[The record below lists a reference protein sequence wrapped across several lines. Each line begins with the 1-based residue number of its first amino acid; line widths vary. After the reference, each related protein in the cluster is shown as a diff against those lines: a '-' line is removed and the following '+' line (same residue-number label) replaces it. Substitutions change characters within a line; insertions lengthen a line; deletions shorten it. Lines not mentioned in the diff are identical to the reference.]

1 MENALEDGHLQGEAT
16 NNVGQDENVNTQE
29 GSGNWEDQAK
39 YFQSEK
45 DKLAAEN
52 SQLKQYAK
60 VGHLLESRPDIANAV
75 AGMLKGGQSGQ
86 PVAPQRVTLDKD
98 EFDPWEAYNDPQSKS
113 YKFRQ
118 QELEDSINGAVNQKM
133 QGFQRNQGVM
143 QLQGELQ
150 QRGLSPAEVDSFMK
164 FAAQN
169 PAEYGVDGAIKM
181 WRSIAESG
189 TSNQVQNPL
198 DDIRQTQ
205 ENPAVG
211 GVLQGQQPQA
221 PKTDDD
227 SMWEGIVNAG
237 SRTNVLK

>member
-1 MENALEDGHLQGEAT
+1 MDNAYEDGHLQGEAVDD
-16 NNVGQDENVNTQE
+16 VGQDGSVDTQE
-29 GSGNWEDQAK
+29 SSGDWENQAK

-52 SQLKQYAK
+52 SKLKEYAK
-60 VGHLLESRPDIANAV
+60 VGQYLESRPDIANAV
-75 AGMLKGGQSGQ
+75 AGMIKGDNSGQ
-86 PVAPQRVTLDKD
+86 PASPPQQITLEKD

-118 QELEDSINGAVNQKM
+118 QELQDSIHGAVNHQM
-133 QGFQRNQGVM
+133 QGLQRNQGEM
-143 QLQGELQ
+143 QLKTELQ
-150 QRGLSPAEVDSFMK
+150 QRGLNPAEVDSFMQ

-181 WRSIAESG
+181 WRSVAGSEA
-189 TSNQVQNPL
+189 SNQVSNPL
-198 DDIRQTQ
+198 DDVRNTQ

-221 PKTDDD
+221 PKTDEDA
-227 SMWEGIVNAG
+227 MWEGIVKAG
-237 SRTNVLK
+237 SRSNRL

>member
-1 MENALEDGHLQGEAT
+1 MDNAYEDGHQTGEAID
-16 NNVGQDENVNTQE
+16 NVGQDGSVNTQE
-29 GSGNWEDQAK
+29 SSGNWEDQAK

-52 SQLKQYAK
+52 SKLKQYEK

-75 AGMLKGGQSGQ
+75 AGMLKGDTSGQ
-86 PVAPQRVTLDKD
+86 PVGPERVTLEKD

-118 QELEDSINGAVNQKM
+118 QELQDSINGAVNSQM
-133 QGFQRNQGVM
+133 QGLQRSQGEM
-143 QLQGELQ
+143 QLKAELQ
-150 QRGLSPAEVDSFMK
+150 QRGLNPAEVDSFMQ

-181 WRSIAESG
+181 WRSVAGSEA
-189 TSNQVQNPL
+189 SNQVANPL
-198 DDIRQTQ
+198 DDIRNTQ
-205 ENPAVG
+205 GNPAQG

-221 PKTDDD
+221 PKSDEDA
-227 SMWEGIVNAG
+227 MWDGIVNAG
-237 SRTNVLK
+237 SRTNVL

>member
-1 MENALEDGHLQGEAT
+1 MNDAYESGHPGGET
-16 NNVGQDENVNTQE
+16 TDNVGQDGMDNTQE
-29 GSGNWEDQAK
+29 SSGNWEDQAK

-60 VGHLLESRPDIANAV
+60 IGQLLESRPDIANAV
-75 AGMLKGGQSGQ
+75 AGMIQGGQGGQ
-86 PVAPQRVTLDKD
+86 PAGPERVALEKD

-118 QELEDSINGAVNQKM
+118 QELQDSIHGAVNQQM
-133 QGFQRNQGVM
+133 QGLQRNQGEM
-143 QLQGELQ
+143 QLKTELQ
-150 QRGLSPAEVDSFMK
+150 QRGLNPAEVDSFMQ

-181 WRSIAESG
+181 WRSVAGSEA
-189 TSNQVQNPL
+189 SNQVSNPL
-198 DDIRQTQ
+198 DDVRNTQ

-221 PKTDDD
+221 PKTDEDA
-227 SMWEGIVNAG
+227 MWEGIVKAG
-237 SRTNVLK
+237 SRSNRL